1 MCHHKQFTKSA
12 YVSIIKF
19 SEIKNTFKKTISA
32 SNYPI
37 TDNTV
42 NLKQAFDFQQNGIKY
57 IKACHFIALLKW
69 ILWRLKTNITWEGLR
84 WFPLIKY
91 FTLFRC
97 INILIKDFLLLIR
110 NRINEGKLFLICR
123 LKTFPP
129 NVLTLKLV
137 KREKSRVKKQ
147 NLFPNEFG
155 ETISYF
161 KVNLQ
166 YWSFKLFPLIRRKEF
181 KLFKRKDRWVIYK
194 WYAVFYANFIF

>member
-1 MCHHKQFTKSA
+1 MCHHKQYTKSA

-129 NVLTLKLV
+129 NVPTLKLV
-137 KREKSRVKKQ
+137 NEKNRVWRNKI
-147 NLFPNEFG
+147 LFLMNSE
-155 ETISYF
+155 
-161 KVNLQ
+161 
-166 YWSFKLFPLIRRKEF
+166 KLFPILKSIYNIEVLNYLIRRKEF
-181 KLFKRKDRWVIYK
+181 KLFKRKDRRVIYK
-194 WYAVFYANFIF
+194 WNAVFYANFIF

>member
-1 MCHHKQFTKSA
+1 MCHHKQYTKSA

-129 NVLTLKLV
+129 NVPTLKLV
-137 KREKSRVKKQ
+137 KQKKSGVKKQ
-147 NLFPNEFG
+147 NLFPNEFR

-181 KLFKRKDRWVIYK
+181 KLFKRKDRRVIYK